1 MKRIT
6 VLLLLPFIGFAASH
20 TAKAQVAPQTQAVHL
35 ATALDHLTVLEFGEP
50 VTLAA
55 AGSSAFSIEW
65 RENKVLIKPLRQGSS
80 TDLFVWTASKR
91 FTYELDPPGEAK
103 NMNYAV
109 ENLIPQPK
117 PLSTADG
124 DGRMAEIADMVLTR
138 ALLGAERIDTRAI
151 KARKGNVVVRVE
163 SIFQSANGVYVRY
176 AIQNLTA
183 QPYRALKPSV
193 FQLVPVESAISL
205 VDIERTQLDAG
216 AIRRIGD
223 ARRNPLTVASSQARR
238 EDIPPGETT
247 EGVFVLRQQF
257 SSPAVLEIAFGDAG
271 DHHVSATFVF

>member
-1 MKRIT
+1 MKRIII
-6 VLLLLPFIGFAASH
+6 LLLLGLIGFAASRSAH
-20 TAKAQVAPQTQAVHL
+20 AQAVQVQAVHL
-35 ATALDHLTVLEFGEP
+35 ATALDHITVLEFGEP

-65 RENKVLIKPLRQGSS
+65 RENKVLIKPLKQGSS

-117 PLSTADG
+117 PIAEK

-138 ALLGAERIDTRAI
+138 AFLGAERIDSGGIRN
-151 KARKGNVVVRVE
+151 RKGTVVVRVE
-163 SIFQSANGVYVRY
+163 SVFQSANGVYVRY
-176 AIQNLTA
+176 SIENLTGE
-183 QPYRALKPSV
+183 PYRAVKPSV
-193 FQLVPVESAISL
+193 FQLVPAESLISL
-205 VDIERTQLDAG
+205 PNIERTQLDANT
-216 AIRRIGD
+216 IRKIGD
-223 ARRNPLTVASSQARR
+223 TVRNPLTVASSQLRR
-238 EDIPPGETT
+238 EDIPPGEAT
-247 EGVFVLRQQF
+247 EGVFVLRQQL
-257 SSPAVLEIAFGDAG
+257 SPPAVLEIVLGDAG